1 MPLINEKT
9 LKYLA
14 DLARVDVSGMEEK
27 LTKDLGEI
35 LNYFEQLKEVN
46 TDGVEPMTG
55 GTDQK
60 NILRSD
66 ASNIRKNIN
75 ATNKE
80 IIEAFPEKEK
90 GFLKVP
96 PVFE

>member
-27 LTKDLGEI
+27 LTKDLGGI

-55 GTDQK
+55 GTFEK
-60 NILRSD
+60 NVFRED
-66 ASNIRKNIN
+66 ASEIKKEIN
-75 ATNKE
+75 ATNEE
-80 IIEAFPEKEK
+80 IIEAFPEKEC

>member
-1 MPLINEKT
+1 MSLINEKT

-14 DLARVDVSGMEEK
+14 DLARVDISGMEEK

-35 LNYFEQLKEVN
+35 LNHFEQLKDVN
-46 TDGVEPMTG
+46 TDGVEPLTG
-55 GTDQK
+55 GTSQK
-60 NILRSD
+60 NVLRDDDSD
-66 ASNIRKNIN
+66 IRKNIN
-75 ATNKE
+75 ATNEE